1 MSVIY
6 SKVKMSNNIFEACK
20 LVRNFMTIPISEIKN
35 RIQKGEVLLECNYL
49 DLEEL
54 IKMRT
59 LLESLETL
67 GAQIYLYEGDYDV
80 SMEFHRNT
88 IQSYN
93 GISEDREKIDELM
106 FSDE

>member
-20 LVRNFMTIPISEIKN
+20 LVRNFISIPIGEIKN
-35 RIQKGEVLLECNYL
+35 KIQRGEVLLECNYL

-59 LLESLETL
+59 LLEILE
-67 GAQIYLYEGDYDV
+67 
-80 SMEFHRNT
+80 S
-88 IQSYN
+88 
-93 GISEDREKIDELM
+93 
-106 FSDE
+106 

>member
-20 LVRNFMTIPISEIKN
+20 LVRNFMTIPISGIKN

-59 LLESLETL
+59 L
-67 GAQIYLYEGDYDV
+67 
-80 SMEFHRNT
+80 
-88 IQSYN
+88 
-93 GISEDREKIDELM
+93 
-106 FSDE
+106 

>member
-35 RIQKGEVLLECNYL
+35 RIQK
-49 DLEEL
+49 
-54 IKMRT
+54 
-59 LLESLETL
+59 
-67 GAQIYLYEGDYDV
+67 
-80 SMEFHRNT
+80 
-88 IQSYN
+88 
-93 GISEDREKIDELM
+93 IDELM